1 MQEEPDE
8 ASADPANV
16 ASSGHNH
23 SPHETHDSIYKDA
36 GKKETRYS
44 HAVEKDKKAIP
55 TQQQKHQYKSQNFKN
70 MHEARAQNTRAPK
83 SQGATEK
90 VKSQKYESDQAPP
103 SSKGEE
109 KGGIVL
115 PKVRNQQKP
124 TIMNGRAERFESKH
138 AKEADRHG
146 KNISSSQPQS
156 AALEPAQKKLAQA
169 MEGRQDRASQD
180 ASRKQLK
187 LITQSS
193 AGGSNLDRLLLQK
206 DDKPYKDEEKRA
218 ANNRSDKAGSR
229 LNSILL

>member
-1 MQEEPDE
+1 MQDEPDE
-8 ASADPANV
+8 TGADPANV
-16 ASSGHNH
+16 ASSGHNR
-23 SPHETHDSIYKDA
+23 SPRETQDSIYKDT

-55 TQQQKHQYKSQNFKN
+55 AQQPKHQYKSQNFKN
-70 MHEARAQNTRAPK
+70 MHEARAQNARAPK

-90 VKSQKYESDQAPP
+90 VRPQKYESDQAPP

-115 PKVRNQQKP
+115 PKVRNQQKS

-138 AKEADRHG
+138 GKEAERHG
-146 KNISSSQPQS
+146 KNTSSSQPQS

-180 ASRKQLK
+180 AARKQLK

-193 AGGSNLDRLLLQK
+193 AGGSNLDRLLQK
-206 DDKPYKDEEKRA
+206 DDKPYRDEEKRT